1 WLRLLGEDQSRQI
14 VSSKSINPYPA
25 YSTGHIIFVD
35 GEFESTAI
43 WAVPFSLDKLQT
55 TGKAFPIAQHGASPM
70 VSLTGTLVYGDV
82 PSDRKQ
88 LVWVDRSGANLAT
101 IGEPLRQDGL
111 RLSPD
116 GRRLAVEVRE
126 GDPDLWVYDLDRGI
140 KSRFTLDSVVKFLGA
155 WTPSGD

>member
-1 WLRLLGEDQSRQI
+1 LGVGGEDRGGKI
-14 VSSKSINPYPA
+14 VSWSSINLSPA

-55 TGKAFPIAQHGASPM
+55 TGKAFPIAQHGASPV

-101 IGEPLRQDGL
+101 IGEPLRQDSL

-116 GRRLAVEVRE
+116 GRRLAGGVGGGDAQPVE
-126 GDPDLWVYDLDRGI
+126 
-140 KSRFTLDSVVKFLGA
+140 
-155 WTPSGD
+155 